1 MSNSTLYKFN
11 LNNSS
16 IDMRKY
22 QLPRKFTIICVIISV
37 SFALEAQTAW
47 FADGY
52 HGGIFGHYPMWQ
64 AKFMVD
70 KLNEHPDWAINLE
83 IEPETWDTVS
93 VKDSK
98 NFKAFQDYYETTGR
112 FGRIEFV
119 NPAYAQPYCYNIS
132 GESVIRQFHYG
143 IAKTKE
149 YFPSATFETYSVEEP
164 CFTSSLPQILKGFGY
179 KYAVMR
185 NPNTCWG
192 GYTSA
197 FGKDLVNWIGPD
209 GTDILAVPRYECEEL
224 STESTW
230 QTTSWTNSNEFIAAC
245 LNDGIKHPIG
255 MCFQDAGWDGGPWFS
270 EYKPTQY
277 TTWTEYIEMIEDKVE
292 PTDWE
297 FSLEDIKPG
306 LVWGAQ
312 VLQQIA
318 QKVRVSENKIVMAE
332 KLGALDYLI
341 NNKEWINDD
350 FDEAWRT
357 LMLAQHHDCWIVPY
371 NGSRGDTWAD
381 KVERWT
387 TFTNEVADKKM
398 LSLFGEEDQLNK
410 EFIQVYNTLGSTRN
424 GVVEVLLPNNLDS
437 HLKVVDINNKTV
449 SSQISTDTN
458 GNKKLYFE
466 AIVPGMGYSTYSIET
481 NENKLLNET
490 PDSATKNKLNIE
502 TNYYYVTFDSSN
514 GGAITS
520 LIDKKNGNKQL
531 VEEGVFL
538 NNLKGFFYDEGVFHQ
553 GADKAAKVTI
563 VEDGELFI
571 KVKVENEIANQKYR
585 QLITLNKTNPRI
597 DFELVIDWN
606 AQPGIGAYS
615 QYENYDAKERAKA
628 FYNDDYK
635 LHLEFH
641 LKDLGGKLYKDAPF
655 DVCESQLTNTLYSS
669 WDNIK
674 HNVIL
679 NWVDLLSERQDYGVT
694 LFSDHTTSYIHSD
707 SLALGLTV
715 QYIGKALWGR
725 DYKVHEPT
733 YMRYALLP
741 HAGDWEKGLVQKSS
755 NEWNEPLVARFTSK
769 LNDLPQNSLLEIVD
783 KNLEVSSLIVDGD
796 NLIVRLYNTSSANDK
811 KRILW
816 KCDVNKIEA
825 IDLNGKTT
833 SEVSFKKDEQ
843 GYVVTDISLPQFG
856 FQTFKL
862 SNVSMKN

>member
-1 MSNSTLYKFN
+1 MKKHQLKQKFI
-11 LNNSS
+11 LFF
-16 IDMRKY
+16 I
-22 QLPRKFTIICVIISV
+22 IIST
-37 SFALEAQTAW
+37 SFVLEAQTAW

-52 HGGIFGHYPMWQ
+52 HGGVFGHYPMWQ

-112 FGRIEFV
+112 FGKIEFV
-119 NPAYAQPYCYNIS
+119 NPNYAQPYCYNIS
-132 GESVIRQFHYG
+132 GESIIRQFHYG

-149 YFPSATFETYSVEEP
+149 YFPSATFQTYSVEEP

-179 KYAVMR
+179 KYAVLR

-209 GTDILAVPRYECEEL
+209 GTSILAVPRYECEEL
-224 STESTW
+224 SNESTW
-230 QTTSWTNSNEFIAAC
+230 QTNSWTNSNEFIAAC
-245 LNDGIKHPIG
+245 LNDGVKYPVG

-277 TTWTEYIEMIEDKVE
+277 TTWTEYIEMVKDKVE

-297 FSLEDIKPG
+297 FSLEDVKPG

-318 QKVRVSENKIVMAE
+318 QKVRISENKIVMAE
-332 KLGALDYLI
+332 KMGALDYLI
-341 NNKEWINDD
+341 NNKEWINED

-371 NGSRGDTWAD
+371 NGPRGDTWAD

-387 TFTNEVADKKM
+387 TFTNEVADTKM
-398 LSLFGEEDQLNK
+398 LSLFGDTDKSSK
-410 EFIQVYNTLGSTRN
+410 EFIQVYNTLGSSRSE
-424 GVVEVLLPNNLDS
+424 VVEVLLPSNLDA
-437 HLKVVDINNKTV
+437 HLKVVDINKKV
-449 SSQISTDTN
+449 IPSQISIDPF
-458 GNKKLYFE
+458 GNNKLYFE
-466 AIVPGMGYSTYSIET
+466 ATVPGMGYSTYSI
-481 NENKLLNET
+481 NLN
-490 PDSATKNKLNIE
+490 DSTFAKKALDNSIEDILNIE
-502 TNYYYVTFDSSN
+502 TDYYHVTFDSTN
-514 GGAITS
+514 GGAIIS
-520 LIDKKNGNKQL
+520 LIDKKNGDKQL
-531 VEEGVFL
+531 VEEGRFL
-538 NNLKGFFYDEGVFHQ
+538 NNLKGFFYDNGVFHQ
-553 GADKAAKVTI
+553 GADKTAKVSI
-563 VEDGELFI
+563 VEDGDFFI
-571 KVKVENEIANQKYR
+571 KVKVENEIAHQKYS

-597 DFELVIDWN
+597 DFELFIDWN
-606 AQPGIGAYS
+606 TQPGIGAYS

-628 FYNDDYK
+628 FYNDSYK
-635 LHLEFH
+635 LHLEFP
-641 LKDLGGKLYKDAPF
+641 LKDLDGKLYKNAPF
-655 DVCESQLTNTLYSS
+655 DVCESHLANTLYSS

-679 NWVDLLSERQDYGVT
+679 NWVDLQSKRQDYGVA

-741 HAGDWEKGLVQKSS
+741 HEGDWEKGLVQKSS
-755 NEWNEPLVARFTSK
+755 NEWNEPLVAHFTSK
-769 LNDLPQNSLLEIVD
+769 SNELPQNSLLEIMD
-783 KNLEVSSLIVDGD
+783 KNLEVSSLTIDD
-796 NLIVRLYNTSSANDK
+796 NNLIVRLYNSSSAIGPQ
-811 KRILW
+811 RIIW
-816 KCDVNKIEA
+816 KCGFNKMEE
-825 IDLNGKTT
+825 IDLNGKIT
-833 SEVSFKKDEQ
+833 SEVTFKKDDQ
-843 GYVVTDISLPQFG
+843 GYIVTDISLPQFG

-862 SNVSMKN
+862 SNVNLTN